1 MRKEEIRKVLD
12 ELSVCIE
19 LEMGLNVFI
28 EQYGGLYPRFALN
41 IWDSDMG
48 ERLPCIE
55 KKLHELGLC
64 YGYVRRGDWIYFQI
78 YDPENK
84 GISNYEL

>member
-1 MRKEEIRKVLD
+1 MRKEEVRRVLA

-19 LEMGLNVFI
+19 LVMGLNVFM
-28 EQYGGLYPRFALN
+28 EQYGGLHPAFALN
-41 IWDSDMG
+41 IAYSDVG
-48 ERLPCIE
+48 ERFPCIE

-64 YGYVRRGDWIYFQI
+64 HRCVRRGDWIYFQI

-84 GISNYEL
+84 GIANY